1 MPKAGWSNYEHF
13 YGLLAGGLL
22 IVLLLTG
29 LVSMILALDEHKNRF
44 KKLAVTDVL
53 TRINNRHG
61 FEEQVRQY
69 LKSIRKLLAWQRS
82 LTLMISN
89 LLMTCMDMNPET
101 GHYRY

>member
-44 KKLAVTDVL
+44 KKLAVTLSIDQ
-53 TRINNRHG
+53 
-61 FEEQVRQY
+61 EQ
-69 LKSIRKLLAWQRS
+69 
-82 LTLMISN
+82 
-89 LLMTCMDMNPET
+89 
-101 GHYRY
+101 